1 MILCARGALVSMKN
15 FIDSEVARTWTHVG
29 QPVMKN
35 LSPMGETRDPARAW
49 GNLWD
54 QLVPFTPGAL
64 QARGATAH
72 YLGIWCPWAPGA
84 LQARGATLSSAFALD
99 ERHLGHSRRVGQ
111 PSCAF
116 AQDERQPRDL
126 ARAWGNLYLLQM
138 QQIGKTGALQARG
151 ATPGNGR

>member
-1 MILCARGALVSMKN
+1 M
-15 FIDSEVARTWTHVG
+15 G

-84 LQARGATLSSAFALD
+84 LQAIGLQDLCCLPRASAIRTLVNSLTKVAI
-99 ERHLGHSRRVGQ
+99 EVR
-111 PSCAF
+111 PCSC
-116 AQDERQPRDL
+116 
-126 ARAWGNLYLLQM
+126 
-138 QQIGKTGALQARG
+138 
-151 ATPGNGR
+151 